1 MSLIIIHVRVR
12 TQRERGEP
20 VAPLIE
26 DPWQVHECEPSRE
39 GCRATFEDE
48 DFLRDGRET
57 IYYVRA
63 IQEPSLAVN
72 GDPLRCERDEA
83 GSCVRSRPCQRGP
96 DGLPD
101 DCLAEVEERAWSS
114 PIFLDVLADR

>member
-1 MSLIIIHVRVR
+1 MAAISARRARRAAGSGRGARDAGELRLH
-12 TQRERGEP
+12 EGEP
-20 VAPLIE
+20 A
-26 DPWQVHECEPSRE
+26 RE
-39 GCRATFEDE
+39 GGRATVEDE

-72 GDPLRCERDEA
+72 GAPLRCERDEA

-96 DGLPD
+96 DGWPD

-114 PIFLDVLADR
+114 PIFLDVFAER